1 MSSALMGSQAG
12 SWMELR
18 GQQTPR
24 SRLCQRS
31 ASLGPG
37 HVLGP
42 HSWAAVPLESDPI
55 SGTGLQPIKPG
66 APSSPHRQAA
76 PAPHLH
82 EPRKRA
88 LLQPGE
94 QCPPAAGWAV
104 SLLQPGEQCPPAAG
118 GQCASVRCSLLSG
131 PRQVPGHGRWTRRRG
146 AELRPGVSLL
156 AHPPPSPSHS
166 WPQHSYIN

>member
-1 MSSALMGSQAG
+1 MGSQAG

-55 SGTGLQPIKPG
+55 LGTGLQPIKPG

-76 PAPHLH
+76 PAPTSMSP
-82 EPRKRA
+82 ESVPSCSRVSSV
-88 LLQPGE
+88 LLQPGG
-94 QCPPAAGWAV
+94 QCPSCSRV
-104 SLLQPGEQCPPAAG
+104 SSVLLQPVGSAHLSAAACSQVRGRFPGMDAGHAGE
-118 GQCASVRCSLLSG
+118 GQSCGLGSPCSPILL
-131 PRQVPGHGRWTRRRG
+131 PVLPTPGRST
-146 AELRPGVSLL
+146 VT
-156 AHPPPSPSHS
+156 
-166 WPQHSYIN
+166 